1 MKTYSYEV
9 SNPEVTIKELIAK
22 AAESGVTVAE
32 DGSISGMGLKGNY
45 KVEGNVVSITIT
57 DKPFIFPDS
66 MIESTLNKFMGKE

>member
-9 SNPEVTIKELIAK
+9 SNPEVTTKELIAK
-22 AAESGVTVAE
+22 AAESGVTVSE
-32 DGSISGMGLKGNY
+32 DGSISGMGLRGNY
-45 KVEGNVVSITIT
+45 NVEGNVVSITIT